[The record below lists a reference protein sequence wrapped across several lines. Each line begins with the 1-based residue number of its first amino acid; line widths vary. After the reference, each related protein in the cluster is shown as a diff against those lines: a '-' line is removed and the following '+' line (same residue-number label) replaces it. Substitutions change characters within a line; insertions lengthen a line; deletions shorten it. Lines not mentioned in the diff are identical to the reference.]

1 MTTLILFMLTVSG
14 LVLHYVSIPLFR
26 STTMTSYLLTLNK
39 AELIFFP
46 SIPRHDNG
54 RAFPYVVQVIVKTN
68 R

>member
-1 MTTLILFMLTVSG
+1 MTTLILFMLTFSG

-26 STTMTSYLLTLNK
+26 STTMTYLLTLNK

-46 SIPRHDNG
+46 SIPHHDDG
-54 RAFPYVVQVIVKTN
+54 RGFPYVVQVIVKTN